1 MALRLEIPQSSVS
14 RLKSRDLW
22 IANHL
27 EKEYCGVT
35 ILIIFQITKIVFA
48 VYRKL
53 ITGAQTYMS

>member
-1 MALRLEIPQSSVS
+1 MALRLESPQSSVS

-27 EKEYCGVT
+27 EKEYCRVT
-35 ILIIFQITKIVFA
+35 TLSIFRITYA

-53 ITGAQTYMS
+53 ITDAQTYMS

>member
-35 ILIIFQITKIVFA
+35 ILSIFRIT
-48 VYRKL
+48 YSL
-53 ITGAQTYMS
+53 LYTEN